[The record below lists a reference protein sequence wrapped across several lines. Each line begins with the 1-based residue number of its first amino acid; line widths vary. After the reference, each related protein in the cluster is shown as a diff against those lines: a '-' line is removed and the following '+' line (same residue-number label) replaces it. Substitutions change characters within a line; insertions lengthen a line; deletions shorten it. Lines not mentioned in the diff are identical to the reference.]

1 MALARECPQPRTRA
15 TRLQRARIL
24 AAAAGAAAEREHRE
38 VPVTAIVKRAG
49 VTRTT
54 FYAYFPSGERALL
67 AAAQDSLARIDD
79 AVRPAWEAAEG
90 RPQKLRAALGA
101 LLAHL
106 EADPDTARFTVAFLL
121 DPRSPEPRAHTLALL
136 QRTLH
141 EGARDT
147 RAGIRPPPLTAEVIV
162 AGALAAIHERLRAGQ
177 TLADLLN
184 PLMSTIRQP
193 YDGPAASA
201 RELAREQPESCQAP
215 TGLPIPRAGVRL
227 TARTVRVLAAIA
239 THPGSS
245 NVQIARRAGITNES
259 QISKLLRRLEHRGLI
274 ASSDERRGPGNRKA
288 WQLTDAG
295 RELDAAV
302 TALAGRA
309 A

>member
-1 MALARECPQPRTRA
+1 MALTRARPEPRTRA

-54 FYAYFPSGERALL
+54 FYSYFPSGECALL
-67 AAAQDSLARIDD
+67 AAAQDSIARIGD
-79 AVRPAWEAAEG
+79 AVRPAWAHGANRAES
-90 RPQKLRAALGA
+90 LRAALGA

-106 EADPDTARFTVAFLL
+106 QVHPEEARFTLAFLL

-141 EGARDT
+141 DGARDT
-147 RAGIRPPPLTAEVIV
+147 HTGICPPPLTAEVIV
-162 AGALAAIHERLRAGQ
+162 VGALAAIHERLCAGQ

-184 PLMSTIRQP
+184 PLMSTILEP

-201 RELAREQPESCQAP
+201 RELARHAPEPCERPLSDPLA
-215 TGLPIPRAGVRL
+215 TSGVRL
-227 TARTVRVLAAIA
+227 TARTVRVLATIA
-239 THPGSS
+239 AHPGAS

-259 QISKLLRRLEHRGLI
+259 QISKLLRRLEQRGLI
-274 ASSDERRGPGNRKA
+274 AGSRERRAAGNRKA
-288 WQLTDAG
+288 WTLTDAG
-295 RELDAAV
+295 RALDLAV
-302 TALAGRA
+302 TALAGPGR
-309 A
+309 